1 MMLCCVLYL
10 LRSCLE
16 DGKCIDTMNDC
27 CVTFQATE
35 TFLVN
40 EDPSRG
46 PGMPECFVVS
56 DSYRVCIIIVIIMI
70 I

>member
-1 MMLCCVLYL
+1 M
-10 LRSCLE
+10 
-16 DGKCIDTMNDC
+16 
-27 CVTFQATE
+27 FQATE

-56 DSYRVCIIIVIIMI
+56 DSYRVCIIIIIIITHIIIIIKHVMLVISNSFDW
-70 I
+70 